1 MIDDKF
7 LLRRYDVSNHFN
19 FSSYYLFIY
28 IYMYVL
34 RMHDGQRGSHQRDK
48 HTVY

>member
-1 MIDDKF
+1 MI
-7 LLRRYDVSNHFN
+7 N
-19 FSSYYLFIY
+19 FCCADTMFQIILIFPLIICLY

>member
-1 MIDDKF
+1 MI
-7 LLRRYDVSNHFN
+7 N
-19 FSSYYLFIY
+19 FCCADTMFQIILIFPLI
-28 IYMYVL
+28 ICLYMYVL